1 MRAKCHSERSG
12 ARIFVGRSSRES
24 HGHQELSRVNKS
36 GRAATKSKNLS
47 LAFFGCCSPRE
58 RRGSI
63 LCSPGRPRPARG
75 ARHNKRSCGA
85 LLARETRS
93 GSKGVSKGGF
103 SHSLAS
109 AVTPR
114 SIATRNLLFIFA
126 FIVAAPL
133 PAALPLRTNDQS
145 VCLHVSPPNPS
156 YANRRARCRI
166 FSRECIGGTGT
177 PACAGSPRRQHV
189 FWSNWRD

>member
-1 MRAKCHSERSG
+1 MGIRSFRALTKAAAQPRSRRISLWLSMGAAAPVSVEGRSFVAQG
-12 ARIFVGRSSRES
+12 ARDQREA
-24 HGHQELSRVNKS
+24 H
-36 GRAATKSKNLS
+36 ATTKEVAGPCL
-47 LAFFGCCSPRE
+47 P
-58 RRGSI
+58 
-63 LCSPGRPRPARG
+63 
-75 ARHNKRSCGA
+75 
-85 LLARETRS
+85 RETRS